1 MDPLVL
7 LQGRK
12 DWKQAML
19 RIDLL
24 GTATLRMSG
33 RMAEGCR
40 EEVETFVGSH
50 KAMPSMIVDLSE
62 VTFVDRTGDEVL
74 CWLGQL
80 GAKFMADNS
89 YGLYI
94 CERLH
99 LSIVEPLVPSG
110 QPEGRRQGV
119 PHE

>member
-1 MDPLVL
+1 
-7 LQGRK
+7 
-12 DWKQAML
+12 ML

-40 EEVETFVGSH
+40 EEVENFVGSH
-50 KAMPSMIVDLSE
+50 GSLPSMVVDLSE
-62 VTFVDRTGDEVL
+62 VTFVNRSGEEVL

-80 GAKFMADNS
+80 GATFMADNS
-89 YGLYI
+89 YGLHV

-99 LSIVEPLVPSG
+99 LKIAEPRVLSD
-110 QPEGRRQGV
+110 R
-119 PHE
+119 PHDTRLGGKND